1 MSGSNFLGQLGSL
14 LIKNIMIINNELMKR
29 CQLYT
34 LQMIMICV
42 ICLMLP
48 IKPMAQEIPTMEE
61 NDFKWKIPGAKY
73 ADPTSF
79 FSLHGYVDG
88 VFGSTSKEWTA
99 PRKVGIGMP
108 GQVIVPNTNNS
119 SFSYDAAIFIGSEMS
134 HNTRVIM
141 EMHLVTDPS
150 GTGKAGPG
158 GLTFVLTEG
167 TGSWDIHKELLT
179 LSAGIFWL
187 PFGTV
192 NQDWLGAQNLF
203 SLLPQASEAMPTH
216 WNERGVRVNGM
227 KKIGEKSAVNY
238 VFSVGNGYE
247 SWSIMGQRS
256 VDNNE
261 NKSATGRVS
270 LYPGLE
276 DKLNIGFSY
285 SMGDLGGLDTTMKSL
300 ELMRYPSDFNAYGAD
315 LIASINNLSVR
326 SYFIAS
332 QQILDI
338 SSNNMQSETAKISRT
353 GWMAELQYKL
363 DISKLDIGLE
373 SINPKIRY
381 DFLAADVLEGAD
393 GETKNYQNTTLSYGV
408 NLYVNSQFY
417 IALDYNICNEVNY
430 DELDNDR
437 FIARLTAR
445 F

>member
-1 MSGSNFLGQLGSL
+1 MA
-14 LIKNIMIINNELMKR
+14 INNDLIKR
-29 CQLYT
+29 CQLHT
-34 LQMIMICV
+34 LQSIVICA

-48 IKPMAQEIPTMEE
+48 IRLMAQETPAMD
-61 NDFKWKIPGAKY
+61 NDDYKWKIPGAKY
-73 ADPTSF
+73 MDPSSF

-88 VFGSTSKEWTA
+88 VHGSTSKEWTS

-108 GQVIVPNTNNS
+108 GQVLVPNTNKS

-134 HNTRVIM
+134 PNTRVM
-141 EMHLVTDPS
+141 LEMHLVTDPS
-150 GTGKAGPG
+150 GTGAAGPG

-216 WNERGVRVNGM
+216 WNERGLRINGM
-227 KKIGEKSAVNY
+227 KKIGENSAVNY
-238 VFSVGNGYE
+238 VVSVGNGYE

-261 NKSATGRVS
+261 NKSGTGRVS
-270 LYPGLE
+270 LYPGFK
-276 DKLNIGFSY
+276 DNLNVGFSY
-285 SMGDLGGLDTTMKSL
+285 SFGDLGAALNDQMDSL
-300 ELMRYPSDFNAYGAD
+300 NFMRYPSDFKAYGAD
-315 LIASINNLSVR
+315 LTASIKNLSIR

-338 SSNNMQSETAKISRT
+338 SSNNMQSGTANISRT
-353 GWMAELQYKL
+353 GWMGELEYKL
-363 DISKLDIGLE
+363 DVSKLNIGFE
-373 SINPKIRY
+373 NINPKIRY
-381 DFLAADVLEGAD
+381 DFLAADVLTVAD
-393 GETKNYQNTTLSYGV
+393 GETENYQNTTLSYGV

-430 DELDNDR
+430 DELENDR
-437 FIARLTAR
+437 LIARLTAR